1 LGESLT
7 SGAERLVQLL
17 CVRSDDG
24 VIVPKATFHF
34 DQGFDGGLDFL
45 TLFDSH
51 RFSVA
56 AERSSVRS
64 TSLFV

>member
-1 LGESLT
+1 
-7 SGAERLVQLL
+7 
-17 CVRSDDG
+17 
-24 VIVPKATFHF
+24 VPKATFHF